1 LPKLRLTA
9 LAALVS
15 LTVTACKN
23 AESTEAGPTEPPQVT
38 AAITNC
44 SDITPRVDFAAA
56 ARPVCSASSLQA
68 AMNVGGKIVLPAN
81 CNIALSAPLI
91 FRRVVAI
98 DGNGATISGNNVTRI
113 FQDDRDYRQS
123 TGSDF
128 TLVNATLTNGR
139 DAGSGGGAVKG
150 AQFGKMTFIN
160 VRFANNVSDGTG
172 GEDGGGAIYKD
183 EGGLL
188 RVFNS
193 HFSGN
198 TATNGGAIK
207 NLLSNIQIVNS
218 SFVGNTA
225 RGGNNGGG
233 AIFVDGLAQT
243 TTPPPL
249 STPGGLGY
257 APDGYAVDTYGKG
270 RVCGTYFQGNTVGGQ
285 YDVNRTGRLGG
296 GIMAHVYG
304 GGAKPGATAVEIERS
319 VFDGNTALDGGGGM
333 RLGGDGLG
341 STGGT
346 YAVSHTVVRNN
357 RAGNHGG
364 GIRFS
369 ESNGSFTNVTI
380 ANNCANANNDVGACT
395 DNSST
400 GGLGGGI
407 AAFEK
412 RYSLDRVTVVR
423 NRAASYGGA
432 LAQPGATVPGTG
444 GPGTMIN
451 TIVASNTAGNPFGVA
466 HNCVGPA
473 FTNGSGSLQW
483 PTPTIGPFEL
493 GCGSTG
499 GNVDPNVSA
508 VAQICPTRIAGSSTS
523 NTPIMVFLPSTSI
536 AAGARC
542 PN

>member
-1 LPKLRLTA
+1 MPQSGHAVVAMLVIVTVAGCTSGDDTTA
-9 LAALVS
+9 APTDPAPVS
-15 LTVTACKN
+15 
-23 AESTEAGPTEPPQVT
+23 

-44 SDITPRVDFAAA
+44 SDNTPSVDFSVA
-56 ARPVCSASSLQA
+56 ARPMCSAASVQA
-68 AMNVGGKIVLPAN
+68 AMNVGGKVVLPAN
-81 CNIALSAPLI
+81 CQITLSAPLV

-98 DGNGATISGNNVTRI
+98 NGNGATFSGNNVTRI
-113 FQDDRDYRQS
+113 FQDDRDYLQS

-139 DAGSGGGAVKG
+139 DVGAGGGAVQG
-150 AQFGKMTFIN
+150 AQFGRMTFID
-160 VRFANNVSDGTG
+160 VRFTNNVSDGTG

-183 EGGLL
+183 EGGML

-207 NLLSNIQIVNS
+207 SLLSNFQIVNS
-218 SFVGNTA
+218 SFVGNIA

-249 STPGGLGY
+249 STPGGAGY
-257 APDGYAVDTYGKG
+257 APNGYAVDTYGKG
-270 RVCGTYFQGNTVGGQ
+270 RICGTYVQGNAVGARF
-285 YDVNRTGRLGG
+285 DVNTTGRQGG
-296 GIMAHVYG
+296 GLMAHVYG

-319 VFDGNTALDGGGGM
+319 VFEGNTAADGGGGM

-341 STGGT
+341 PTGGM
-346 YAVSHTVVRNN
+346 YSVSHTVVRNN

-364 GIRFS
+364 GVRFS
-369 ESNGSFTNVTI
+369 ESNGTFFNVTV
-380 ANNCANANNDVGACT
+380 ADNCANANNDVSACN
-395 DNSST
+395 DNSTT

-407 AAFEK
+407 VAFEK
-412 RYSLDRVTVVR
+412 RYTVNRVTAVR

-432 LAQPGATVPGTG
+432 LVQPGATVPGTG

-451 TIVASNTAGNPFGVA
+451 TIVANNTAGNPFGNGQ
-466 HNCVGPA
+466 NCLGPA
-473 FTNGSGSLQW
+473 FTNGGGSFQW
-483 PTPTIGPFEL
+483 PTPTIGTFEL
-493 GCGSTG
+493 GCGSAS
-499 GNVDPNVSA
+499 GNANPNVSA
-508 VAQICPTRIAGSSTS
+508 TAQVCPARIAGSSAS
-523 NTPIMVFLPSTSI
+523 NTPMVVFLPS
-536 AAGARC
+536 AAVNAGATC